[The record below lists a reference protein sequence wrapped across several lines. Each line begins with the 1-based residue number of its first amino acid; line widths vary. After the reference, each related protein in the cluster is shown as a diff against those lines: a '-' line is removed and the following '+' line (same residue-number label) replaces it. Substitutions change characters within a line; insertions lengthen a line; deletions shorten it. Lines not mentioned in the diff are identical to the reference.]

1 MQMDTVVALPLLWP
15 RVEIS
20 GCCKSLFLLLQHAV
34 PQGLVQD
41 HSPAP
46 YVVASM
52 MEETH
57 AISL

>member
-1 MQMDTVVALPLLWP
+1 MDTVVALPLLLAQ
-15 RVEIS
+15 S
-20 GCCKSLFLLLQHAV
+20 GDFWLIPALTAHRAPV
-34 PQGLVQD
+34 QG

-57 AISL
+57 ATSL

>member
-1 MQMDTVVALPLLWP
+1 MDGHWLVSRLA
-15 RVEIS
+15 IS
-20 GCCKSLFLLLQHAV
+20 GLFLLLHHTMPRV
-34 PQGLVQD
+34 LVQD